1 MQMNFDGLLTTV
13 VLGALVLIFGSILR
27 RSGHAG
33 LRCWFLGWT
42 LILFHVVVQWLGLP
56 FLNPQDQAIVVIDM
70 LILAGAAFLVSLIP
84 GSRHRRVMI
93 ACASIFSLTGSLY
106 SGLVIAGVTLP
117 WLIWPLFAGSAVSLG
132 TALFLGQGNH
142 GRGDRIFGICA
153 MAATAMLAGIGFL
166 FSPAPDGGVLALLSA
181 IYLADGLAYYWRFRR
196 LSSGTCTALLGFAA
210 WGMVW
215 PVASL
220 LGHYAPHF
228 QSPPVLWN
236 LPKLFVA
243 IGMILTLLEQ
253 ETNRMAREAERNR
266 TLYDRSQCGLFLT
279 AIDGT
284 LLDCNE
290 ALARMSSR
298 GSSQSMIGTSA
309 IVCYADPAERD
320 LWIKDILREGSVENR
335 ELHLIRPDGT
345 SWIAL
350 MNAKLRS
357 DPRGRPVEIEGA
369 LLDVTEH
376 RRMHRQLL
384 WQARHDPLTGLAN
397 RASVEEGIQQA
408 LAGADAGGSQIALI
422 CMDVDQF
429 KWINDNHGHAIG
441 DGFLRALAR
450 RVSTAVWPPDL
461 LGRVGGDEFLLLLRG
476 VRSEQEAAE
485 RLDRVLETL
494 KKPLVVEGHTL
505 RPSISAGIAIY
516 PRDGANAAELR
527 RHADHALYRAKELG
541 RDQYQFYSRNRKK
554 IDADIELERL
564 LHRGLNEKWFVLHYQ
579 PQMYAHGGFFG
590 VEALLRFQHPERGL
604 LHPADFLSLAERNG
618 LLHPLG
624 EWVIEEACRQH
635 REWQMQGL
643 PLLTITVNVSA
654 VQFNRPDFCESVE
667 RILLQQ
673 QMPPEYLELEITESL
688 VMNDC
693 EDSVAQMKRLK
704 QLGIRIA
711 VDDFGTGYSSLS
723 YLHQLPIDV
732 LKIDRSFIEKLQ
744 EPQGTLPI
752 VEAIISLANSLHLE
766 VVAEGIEH
774 DFQRQ
779 LLRHLGAHRLQG
791 YYYSQAMPGQRLP
804 EFLYRQG
811 LWRIPTATG
820 LSPLA
825 AAARAAH

>member
-1 MQMNFDGLLTTV
+1 MNFDGLLTTV
-13 VLGALVLIFGSILR
+13 VLVALVLIFGSILQ

-33 LRCWFLGWT
+33 LRFWFLGWT
-42 LILFHVVVQWLGLP
+42 LILIHVLVQWLGLP
-56 FLNPQDQAIVVIDM
+56 FAGPAAQTIVVLNM
-70 LILAGAAFLVSLIP
+70 LLLAGAAFLISLIP
-84 GSRHRRVMI
+84 APRFRRGMI
-93 ACASIFSLTGSLY
+93 ACAAVF
-106 SGLVIAGVTLP
+106 GVTASVYTALVVVNVTQP
-117 WLIWPLFAGSAVSLG
+117 WLIWPLFCASGISLG
-132 TALFLGQGNH
+132 AAQLYSHWGSRRERVLGIG
-142 GRGDRIFGICA
+142 GAIGG
-153 MAATAMLAGIGFL
+153 AALAGICFA
-166 FSPAPDGGVLALLSA
+166 FNPAPDGGLLALLTA
-181 IYLADGLAYYWRFRR
+181 IYLADGLAYSRRFRSI
-196 LSSGTCTALLGFAA
+196 SSGTCTALLGFAA
-210 WGMVW
+210 WGLVW

-220 LGHYAPHF
+220 LAQYAPTF
-228 QSPPVLWN
+228 QTPPVLWN

-253 ETNRMAREAERNR
+253 ETERMAREAERNR
-266 TLYDRSQCGLFLT
+266 TLYDRSQCGLFLSSL
-279 AIDGT
+279 DGT

-290 ALARMSSR
+290 ALARMSLR
-298 GSSQSMIGTSA
+298 GTSQAMIGTSTVA
-309 IVCYADPAERD
+309 CYADPAERD
-320 LWIKDILREGSVENR
+320 LWIRDILRDGSIENR

-345 SWIAL
+345 AWIAL
-350 MNAKLRS
+350 INAKLRKDS
-357 DPRGRPVEIEGA
+357 RGRPMEIEGA
-369 LLDVTEH
+369 LLEVTEH

-397 RASVEEGIQQA
+397 RASVEENLQQA
-408 LAGADAGGSQIALI
+408 LAGADAGGSKVALV
-422 CMDVDQF
+422 CMDLDQF

-441 DGFLRALAR
+441 DGFLRAFAQR
-450 RVSTAVWPPDL
+450 MQTAVSGPDL
-461 LGRVGGDEFLLLLRG
+461 LGRVGGDEFVLLLRDI
-476 VRSEQEAAE
+476 STEQQAAE
-485 RLDRVLETL
+485 RLERVLNTL
-494 KKPLVVEGHTL
+494 DKPLEVEGHTL

-516 PRDGANAAELR
+516 PQDGANASELR

-564 LHRGLNEKWFVLHYQ
+564 LHQGIKENWFVLHYQ
-579 PQMYAHGGFFG
+579 PQVYANGGFFG
-590 VEALLRFQHPERGL
+590 VEALLRFQHPQRGL
-604 LHPADFLSLAERNG
+604 LQPAEFLGIAERNG

-624 EWVIEEACRQH
+624 EWVVEEACRQH
-635 REWQMQGL
+635 REWQRQGL
-643 PLLTITVNVSA
+643 PLLTMTVNVSA

-667 RILLQQ
+667 RILLRQ
-673 QMPPEYLELEITESL
+673 QMPPEFLELEITESL

-723 YLHQLPIDV
+723 YLHRLPIDV

-752 VEAIISLANSLHLE
+752 VEAIISLANALHLE

-791 YYYSQAMPGQRLP
+791 YLYSQAIPGQRLA
-804 EFLYRQG
+804 EFLSRQG
-811 LWRIPTATG
+811 LWPIPGGAGIKT
-820 LSPLA
+820 LA
-825 AAARAAH
+825 AVASAAH